1 MSLKSRKKTINLEA
15 EDKKLNTIEFLVTA
29 ILSSSV
35 IATFMKIRE
44 KKNAKKYQNR
54 EKLIQDSKFFIS
66 RIGNMGYESLGD
78 FRKEMLFVSIYQYF
92 SKELKVEF
100 DSLRTHAELGLDPD
114 SHRIAEKDKFQKLIH
129 RAKTE
134 IAQLEDKWLRK

>member
-1 MSLKSRKKTINLEA
+1 M
-15 EDKKLNTIEFLVTA
+15 NTIELVVTT

-35 IATFMKIRE
+35 IVTFMKVRE
-44 KKNAKKYQNR
+44 KKNTKKYENR

-78 FRKEMLFVSIYQYF
+78 FRKEMMFISIHQYF
-92 SKELKVEF
+92 SNELKLEF
-100 DSLRTHAELGLDPD
+100 DSLRTNSELGLDPD
-114 SHRIAEKDKFQKLIH
+114 SQRITEKDKFQRLIN

>member
-1 MSLKSRKKTINLEA
+1 
-15 EDKKLNTIEFLVTA
+15 LNTIEYVVTA
-29 ILSSSV
+29 ILSSTV
-35 IATFMKIRE
+35 IATFLKVRE
-44 KKNAKKYQNR
+44 RKNSKKYESR

-78 FRKEMLFVSIYQYF
+78 FRKEMLFVSLYQHL
-92 SKELKVEF
+92 SKVLQGDF
-100 DSLRTHAELGLDPD
+100 DSLVINSELGSDPE
-114 SHRIAEKDKFQKLIH
+114 SKRIAEKEKFQILIQ

>member
-1 MSLKSRKKTINLEA
+1 M
-15 EDKKLNTIEFLVTA
+15 NTIEYVVTA
-29 ILSSSV
+29 ILSSTV
-35 IATFMKIRE
+35 IATFLKVRE
-44 KKNAKKYQNR
+44 RKNSKKYESR

-78 FRKEMLFVSIYQYF
+78 FRKEMLFVSLYQHL
-92 SKELKVEF
+92 SKVLQGDF
-100 DSLRTHAELGLDPD
+100 DSLVINSELGSDPE
-114 SHRIAEKDKFQKLIH
+114 SKRIAEKEKFQILIQ